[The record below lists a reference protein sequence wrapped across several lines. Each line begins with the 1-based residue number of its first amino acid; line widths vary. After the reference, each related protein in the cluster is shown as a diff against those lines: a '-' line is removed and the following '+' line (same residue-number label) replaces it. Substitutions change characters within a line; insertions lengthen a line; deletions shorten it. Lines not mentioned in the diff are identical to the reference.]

1 MRPSKPA
8 GPCPPYLFDKKGLIK
23 FPSISQN
30 YLIVWNLPDTID
42 RTLWGAYISTFAR
55 CYKPMSLKEQLLSD
69 MKESMKAKD
78 TVRLETVRSV
88 ISAVKNQEINTRKD
102 VEEEEILTLVSREV
116 KKRKEAAA
124 LYEQGNRPE
133 LKDKELQEMKILQT
147 YLPEQV
153 SEEDLRRRIQ
163 EVIAETGAEGMKDF
177 GKIMKTLVPEF
188 KGKADNALIKELA
201 NEYLN

>member
-1 MRPSKPA
+1 
-8 GPCPPYLFDKKGLIK
+8 
-23 FPSISQN
+23 
-30 YLIVWNLPDTID
+30 
-42 RTLWGAYISTFAR
+42 
-55 CYKPMSLKEQLLSD
+55 MSLKDQLLSD
-69 MKESMKAKD
+69 MKESMKSKD
-78 TVRLETVRSV
+78 SVRLETIRSV
-88 ISAVKNQEINTRKD
+88 ISAVKNQEIDTRKD
-102 VEEEEILTLVSREV
+102 IKEEETLTIVSREV

-133 LKDKELQEMKILQT
+133 LKDKEIQEMEILKA

-163 EVIAETGAEGMKDF
+163 EVIKETGAEGMKDF

-188 KGKADNALIKELA
+188 KGKADNALIKDLA